1 MIAAL
6 VGLAAAAFLAA
17 TPLPMQ
23 SEPVFVAVQIAGVAP
38 LWLMLL
44 VAGVANTAGSVVT
57 WAVGRGARAAG
68 RGATAARLARAEAAY
83 ARWGHWTLLLSWAPL
98 GDVICL
104 VAGAMRVPLWQF
116 AALVGLAKTTRYA
129 VLAAATAGIVAW
141 GWT

>member
-6 VGLAAAAFLAA
+6 AGLTAAAFLAA

-23 SEPVFVAVQIAGVAP
+23 SEAVFVGVQVAGTVP

-44 VAGVANTAGSVVT
+44 AAGTANTAGSVVT
-57 WAVGRGARAAG
+57 WALGRGARGLG

-83 ARWGHWTLLLSWAPL
+83 ARWGRWTLLLSWAPL

-104 VAGAMRVPLWQF
+104 IAGAMRVPLWQF
-116 AALVGLAKTTRYA
+116 VALVGLAKTARYA
-129 VLAAATAGIVAW
+129 ALAAATAGILAW

>member
-6 VGLAAAAFLAA
+6 AGLTAAAFLAA

-23 SEPVFVAVQIAGVAP
+23 SEAVFVAVQIAGTVP
-38 LWLMLL
+38 LWLMLAA
-44 VAGVANTAGSVVT
+44 AGAANTAGSVVT
-57 WAVGRGARAAG
+57 WALGRGARAAG
-68 RGATAARLARAEAAY
+68 RGTTAARLARAEAAY
-83 ARWGHWTLLLSWAPL
+83 VRWGRWSLLLSWAPL

-116 AALVGLAKTTRYA
+116 VALVGLAKTARYA
-129 VLAAATAGIVAW
+129 VLAAATAGIAAW